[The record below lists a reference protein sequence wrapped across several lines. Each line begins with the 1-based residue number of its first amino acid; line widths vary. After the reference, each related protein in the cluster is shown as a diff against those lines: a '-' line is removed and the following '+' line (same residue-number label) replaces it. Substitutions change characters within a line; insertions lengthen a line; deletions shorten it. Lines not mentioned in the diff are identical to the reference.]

1 MPPSLTNVGHVL
13 TFPMKPRELT
23 SGEAG
28 QARLRCLGSL
38 LALVVYA
45 IAHQSGAFGP
55 LDKAV
60 QAIAVHSAFAY
71 FWGWL
76 VALRVG
82 SDELR
87 RNAVIVLDEA
97 IFAVALW
104 YCGGELA
111 ALLWMPIFMTVGNGL
126 RYGARLANISASVAC
141 VFVATAFVMSPFW
154 RAIPGVAVGIVLAV
168 FIVPVYAVS
177 LNLKLQRSQR
187 EAERRTAEL
196 EVANRTDALTGLSNR
211 LDFSRAM
218 QRLLEDS
225 REFGT
230 RGALFYID
238 LDGFKAIND
247 NAGHGAGDQVLKDVA
262 QQLRASV
269 RANDVVA
276 RLGGD
281 EFAIVARGP
290 ASACEAELLGAKV
303 QMAIAEIRVRQF
315 PDLRVGATIGACLIP
330 DPVLRDTETVVGAT
344 DELMLSAKRSK
355 KGSVRVRCMATP

>member
-1 MPPSLTNVGHVL
+1 MPPSLTTVGYAL
-13 TFPMKPRELT
+13 TFPMQPKELT

-28 QARLRCLGSL
+28 QARLRCLGSV
-38 LALVVYA
+38 LALAIYA
-45 IAHQSGAFGP
+45 IAHESGAFGP

-60 QAIAVHSAFAY
+60 LAIAVHSAFAY

-82 SDELR
+82 SHEMR
-87 RNAVIVLDEA
+87 RNVVIVLDEA
-97 IFAVALW
+97 ILAVALW
-104 YCGGELA
+104 YCGGEMA
-111 ALLWMPIFMTVGNGL
+111 PLLWMPIFMTVGNGL
-126 RYGARLANISASVAC
+126 RYGARLANISAAVAS
-141 VFVATAFVMSPFW
+141 VFVAAAFVMSPFW
-154 RAIPGVAVGIVLAV
+154 RAIPGVAVGIVLAT

-187 EAERRTAEL
+187 ESERRTAEL
-196 EVANRTDALTGLSNR
+196 EIANRTDALTGLSNR

-238 LDGFKAIND
+238 LDGFKTIND
-247 NAGHGAGDQVLKDVA
+247 CAGHAAGDQVLKDVA

-303 QMAIAEIRVRQF
+303 QQAIAEIRVRRF
-315 PDLRVGATIGACLIP
+315 PELRVGATIGACMIP
-330 DPVLRDTETVVGAT
+330 DPVLRDTDTVVGAT

-355 KGSVRVRCMATP
+355 KGSVRVRGTATA